1 MKSKTKLFYLS
12 IIIVSFSLLIFQA
25 YSKAQINIDDYN
37 ADVIISWNKKIFEIA
52 VAEDGLLTLKGVRTA
67 ALMHVAVHNALNTI
81 VSEYS
86 CYLYDEDIIYANP
99 VAAAVYAAYEVAVNQ
114 YPDMQKEFELELHKG
129 LLNLK
134 DEESIEAGKKLGKLT
149 AISVLNMRMNDHWN
163 GEADY
168 MWHPMAPGVYA
179 EFNEHSGTPE
189 GFIFG
194 AGWAKAKPFML
205 PSQNYFRSPPPPDIN
220 SAEYT
225 KAFNEV
231 KELGSY
237 ESKIRTPDQ
246 THLAMWWKDFVENSH
261 NRLARY
267 LAEKEE
273 LNLWDA
279 ARTFAL
285 MNMAIFDAYVSV
297 FDNKFYYN
305 HWRPYTA
312 IRWAANDDNPDTKSD
327 TTWNNLHKHT
337 YAFPSYPSAHGC
349 ASTAAM
355 IVLANTLGVG
365 DKYSFTMIIEEVDK
379 AGPFSGKIKMDPP
392 TRSFDSFSEAGMEAA
407 MSRVYL
413 GIHFRYDSVEG
424 YKLGKQIGEY
434 ANQYFLAPVNK

>member
-1 MKSKTKLFYLS
+1 MKRKTKSFYLS
-12 IIIVSFSLLIFQA
+12 IIIVSFSLLIFQE
-25 YSKAQINIDDYN
+25 YSKAQINIDDYST
-37 ADVIISWNKKIFEIA
+37 DVIISWNEKIFEIA

-67 ALMHVAVHNALNTI
+67 ALMHIAIHNALNTI
-81 VSEYS
+81 IPKYS
-86 CYLYDEDIIYANP
+86 RYSFDENIVNANP
-99 VAAAVYAAYEVAVNQ
+99 IAATEYAAYEIAVNQ
-114 YPDMQKEFELELHKG
+114 YPDKQEEFEAELKK
-129 LLNLK
+129 NLVNIN

-149 AISVLNMRMNDHWN
+149 AVSILNMRMNDHWN

-189 GFIFG
+189 GFVFG

-205 PSQNYFRSPPPPDIN
+205 PSQDYFRSPPPPEIN
-220 SAEYT
+220 SDDYT
-225 KAFNEV
+225 EAFNEV
-231 KELGSY
+231 KELGVY
-237 ESKIRTPDQ
+237 ESKTRTPDQ

-261 NRLARY
+261 NRLARH
-267 LAEKEE
+267 LVEKEE

-312 IRWAANDDNPDTKSD
+312 IRWAANDGNPDTKPD
-327 TTWNNLHKHT
+327 TNWNNLHKHT

-355 IVLANTLGVG
+355 TVLSNTLGMG
-365 DKYSFTMIIEEVDK
+365 DNYSFTMIIEEVDK

-392 TRSFDSFSEAGMEAA
+392 TRSFNSFSEAGMEAA

-434 ANQYFLAPVNK
+434 ANQYFLPPLNK

>member
-1 MKSKTKLFYLS
+1 MKSKIKLSYLS
-12 IIIVSFSLLIFQA
+12 IIIVSFSLVIFQD
-25 YSKAQINIDDYN
+25 YSKAQINIDDYS
-37 ADVIISWNKKIFEIA
+37 ADVIIFWNKKILEIA

-67 ALMHVAVHNALNTI
+67 ALMHIAIHNALNTI
-81 VSEYS
+81 SPKYS
-86 CYLYDEDIIYANP
+86 RYSFEENIVNANP
-99 VAAAVYAAYEVAVNQ
+99 IAVVEYAAYEIAVNL
-114 YPDMQKEFELELHKG
+114 YPDKQEEFEAELKKN
-129 LLNLK
+129 LMNLN
-134 DEESIEAGKKLGKLT
+134 DEGSIEAGKKLGKLT
-149 AISVLNMRMNDHWN
+149 AVSILNMRMNDHWN

-205 PSQNYFRSPPPPDIN
+205 PSQDYFRSPPPPEIN
-220 SAEYT
+220 SDDYT
-225 KAFNEV
+225 EAFYEV
-231 KELGSY
+231 KELGSF
-237 ESKIRTPDQ
+237 ESKTRTPDQ

-261 NRLARY
+261 NRLARQ
-267 LAEKEE
+267 LVEKEE

-312 IRWAANDDNPDTKSD
+312 IRWAANDGNLDTKPD

-355 IVLANTLGVG
+355 TVLANTLGMG
-365 DKYSFTMIIEEVDK
+365 DNYSFTMIIEEVDK

-392 TRSFDSFSEAGMEAA
+392 TRSFNSFSEAGMEAA

-434 ANQYFLAPVNK
+434 ANQYFFTPLNK

>member
-1 MKSKTKLFYLS
+1 MESKTKTFFLS
-12 IIIVSFSLLIFQA
+12 IILISLNLIFSQN
-25 YSKAQINIDDYN
+25 YLQAQINIDDYN
-37 ADVIISWNKKIFEIA
+37 ADVIITWNKKIFEIA
-52 VAEDGLLTLKGVRTA
+52 VAEDGLLTLKGVRTS
-67 ALMHVAVHNALNTI
+67 ALMHIAMHDALNTI
-81 VSEYS
+81 VPKYS
-86 CYLYDEDIIYANP
+86 CYLYDKDIINANP
-99 VAAAVYAAYEVAVNQ
+99 LAAAAYAAYEVAVNQ
-114 YPDMQKEFELELHKG
+114 YPDKQEDLEAELHKS
-129 LLNLK
+129 LMKLN
-134 DEESIEAGKKLGKLT
+134 DTEGVEAGEKLGKLS
-149 AISVLNMRMNDHWN
+149 AASVLNKRMNDKWN

-205 PSQNYFRSPPPPDIN
+205 PSQDYFRSPPPPEIN
-220 SAEYT
+220 SDEYT
-225 KAFNEV
+225 KAFDEV
-231 KELGSY
+231 KEIGVF
-237 ESKIRTPDQ
+237 ESKTRTPDQ

-267 LAEKEE
+267 LVEKEE

-279 ARTFAL
+279 ARIFAL

-297 FDNKFYYN
+297 FDNKFFYN

-312 IRWAANDDNPDTKSD
+312 IRWAANDGNSDTKPD

-355 IVLANTLGVG
+355 TVLANTLGFG
-365 DKYSFTMIIEEVDK
+365 DNYSFIMTIEEVDK
-379 AGPFSGKIKMDPP
+379 AGPFSGKIKMNPS
-392 TRSFDSFSEAGMEAA
+392 TRSFNSFSEAGMEAA

-413 GIHFRYDSVEG
+413 GIHFRYDSEEG
-424 YKLGKQIGEY
+424 YNLGKQIGDY
-434 ANQYFLAPVNK
+434 TNDNFLTPVDK